1 MGPRRTTYEN
11 PTRENLSRA
20 DPSRTDPSRTDPSR
34 ADPSRDSTDHGGR
47 ITVVEVIG
55 FTATLAFI
63 AAFASGAFDAMVPWR

>member
-11 PTRENLSRA
+11 PTRQNV
-20 DPSRTDPSRTDPSR
+20 SR